1 LQNLKLWE
9 RLTKVE
15 VGTPNSIRIIMSVP
29 QESGT
34 ALASI
39 IGSRA
44 EVLKEWKSFRVDPGS
59 LPAQWHSKFW
69 GKSMAHEEQKWRDT
83 QSPMPVE
90 GSRLEETGVDM
101 TEGEDS
107 DDDFIKGCYFLDIDI
122 NRSETSRIWI
132 RAEYIRIYKAV
143 EFWYNFVVESSYSG
157 RAQAAVI
164 TGQPG
169 IGES

>member
-1 LQNLKLWE
+1 
-9 RLTKVE
+9 
-15 VGTPNSIRIIMSVP
+15 MSVP

-39 IGSRA
+39 ISSRA
-44 EVLKEWKSFRVDPGS
+44 EVLKKWKSFRVDPGS

-69 GKSMAHEEQKWRDT
+69 GKSMADEEQKWRDT
-83 QSPMPVE
+83 QSPMPVK
-90 GSRLEETGVDM
+90 GSELGGEEM

-107 DDDFIKGCYFLDIDI
+107 DDDFIKGCYSLDINIDG
-122 NRSETSRIWI
+122 SETSRIWI

-143 EFWYNFVVESSYSG
+143 EAWYVTVASRSG
-157 RAQAAVI
+157 RAPAAII

>member
-1 LQNLKLWE
+1 
-9 RLTKVE
+9 
-15 VGTPNSIRIIMSVP
+15 MSVP
-29 QESGT
+29 LESGT

-39 IGSRA
+39 IGPRA
-44 EVLKEWKSFRVDPGS
+44 EVLTEWKSFKVDPGS

-69 GKSMAHEEQKWRDT
+69 GKSMAHEEQKWCDT
-83 QSPMPVE
+83 QLPMPME
-90 GSRLEETGVDM
+90 GSGLGGEEMGVDV
-101 TEGEDS
+101 TESDS

-122 NRSETSRIWI
+122 DGTKTSRIWI

-143 EFWYNFVVESSYSG
+143 EIWYNFRGSSHSG
-157 RAQAAVI
+157 RAPAAVI

>member
-1 LQNLKLWE
+1 
-9 RLTKVE
+9 
-15 VGTPNSIRIIMSVP
+15 MSVP

-69 GKSMAHEEQKWRDT
+69 GKSMAHEKQKWRDT

-90 GSRLEETGVDM
+90 GSELGGEDIDVDM

-107 DDDFIKGCYFLDIDI
+107 DDDFIKGCYSLDIDFKY
-122 NRSETSRIWI
+122 SETLRIWI
-132 RAEYIRIYKAV
+132 RAEYIRIYEAV
-143 EFWYNFVVESSYSG
+143 AIWYNTVDSLRLCG
-157 RAQAAVI
+157 RAPAAII